1 MSSSLMSW
9 QQIKICFISKHL
21 EPIEQQ
27 LIQQGAVA
35 VTYLD
40 AEDQP
45 LFQTKPG
52 ETIVWDTML
61 LSCLFDQKTDLRPT
75 LNWLRSNPSIISK
88 DKIAI
93 ETVAD
98 EAWEKSW
105 MSNFQA
111 IQLENNFWICPS
123 WQRPPDP
130 NAVNLFI
137 DPGLAFG
144 SGSHNTTKLCL
155 RWLAKTSLT
164 NKCVVDYGSG
174 SGILAIAA
182 ALLEAKSVIAVDNDP
197 QAIIATKDNS
207 SRNNIVNGHIKTF
220 LPEQYKKTFKK
231 SHANI
236 LVANILATPL
246 QELAPFFAEI
256 VNLGGQIVL
265 SGLLR
270 NQVEEMINTYKPWF
284 DLAEIHY
291 DQEWALMA
299 GTRLMN

>member
-1 MSSSLMSW
+1 MSW

-27 LIQQGAVA
+27 LIQQGAIA

-164 NKCVVDYGSG
+164 NRCVVDYGSG

>member
-1 MSSSLMSW
+1 MSW
-9 QQIKICFISKHL
+9 QQLKICFISKHL

-27 LIQQGAVA
+27 LIKQGAIA

-45 LFQTKPG
+45 LFQTEPG

-61 LSCLFDQKTDLRPT
+61 LSCLFDQKTDLGPT
-75 LNWLRSNPSIISK
+75 LSWLRSNSSIINS
-88 DKIAI
+88 DKIVI
-93 ETVAD
+93 EILAD
-98 EAWEKSW
+98 EDWEKSW
-105 MSNFQA
+105 TSNFQA
-111 IQLENNFWICPS
+111 TRVDNNFWICPS
-123 WQRPPDP
+123 WQPPPDP
-130 NAVNLFI
+130 DAVNLFI

-182 ALLEAKSVIAVDNDP
+182 ALLGAKSVIAVDNDP
-197 QAIIATKDNS
+197 QAIIATKDNLF
-207 SRNNIVNGHIKTF
+207 RNNIVNGRIETF
-220 LPEQYKKTFKK
+220 LPEQYKKTFEKP
-231 SHANI
+231 HANI
-236 LVANILATPL
+236 LVANILAKPL

-256 VNLGGQIVL
+256 VNLGEQIAL

-270 NQVEEMINTYKPWF
+270 NQVEEIIDTYKPWF

-291 DQEWALMA
+291 DKEWALIS

>member
-207 SRNNIVNGHIKTF
+207 SRT
-220 LPEQYKKTFKK
+220 
-231 SHANI
+231 S
-236 LVANILATPL
+236 
-246 QELAPFFAEI
+246 
-256 VNLGGQIVL
+256 
-265 SGLLR
+265 
-270 NQVEEMINTYKPWF
+270 
-284 DLAEIHY
+284 
-291 DQEWALMA
+291 
-299 GTRLMN
+299 